1 MIKLIIVALALLAV
15 VSGCATGTASR
26 GGTLLAGLNQYQ
38 GEMQLIGNQLSR
50 WPERQQA
57 AGTLKTVITGTV
69 GASPEF
75 YRLVDLDLRK
85 REFTVTMRE
94 DNLRPDR
101 VKEMK
106 DELVSMDEEVAALKP
121 VIKTQ
126 LSALTLH
133 EPGEQIDN
141 VATLGMLGIALDGFS
156 SSGAGRGSEAPST
169 KVGQYVVTDLGGFS
183 TVRAPDGKMFRCG
196 LFGNYENG
204 GGVKCEPAK

>member
-141 VATLGMLGIALDGFS
+141 VATLGML
-156 SSGAGRGSEAPST
+156 
-169 KVGQYVVTDLGGFS
+169 V
-183 TVRAPDGKMFRCG
+183 
-196 LFGNYENG
+196 G
-204 GGVKCEPAK
+204 GGARQRSAVD